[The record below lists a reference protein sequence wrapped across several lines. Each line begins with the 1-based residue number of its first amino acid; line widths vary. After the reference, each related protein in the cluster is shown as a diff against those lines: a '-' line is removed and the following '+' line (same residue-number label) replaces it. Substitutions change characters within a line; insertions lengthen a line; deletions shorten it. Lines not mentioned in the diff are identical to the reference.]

1 MGAEEAVRA
10 LLDTEGWSLRDGAIL
25 AASQRARG
33 DPAAARATVL
43 DADLRAVG
51 KPSLPRWA
59 YGGAREAGAGV
70 TGPMVLQVM
79 DARDISS
86 PKRAS
91 GSSGRRMLRLDLT
104 DGDATV
110 VAVEYRELTSVEDA
124 SALAPGTKVAVPP
137 GVRIRCQSGI
147 LLAHGDALRVLGG
160 KVAALAEEWEQ
171 RSGNVRA
178 VAETGDAVAGTNAPR
193 FETYDR
199 EKAEATVAAAVAG
212 RAAANRAAA
221 NAIAEKRAA
230 STSTSTFTASP
241 APETERGEEPAPF
254 VPRRRPALPPTRA
267 QRAAAQAAGVK
278 LPPPGAPMPSTPEET
293 ATGRTVEPEGVPA
306 TSPGRSYIAQEVK
319 EAVPEEVKE
328 AIPSPAPAP
337 ERGGRADSGVAR
349 GPPPGFRA
357 RAAPEEEATAPVD
370 PPPAPAPAFVPT
382 VTEEDRRSRLLS
394 RFAPDSREGRG
405 SRDRGREDRGRGD
418 RDRDRGDR
426 DRGRGGRG
434 GRGGGER
441 RGGGG
446 RRGGDEERDDG
457 FRTLD
462 RTASGS
468 RTEDDEALA
477 RQLQRELEL
486 EDSGYVATDA
496 AALAS
501 SLFSF
506 PAREQER
513 EDSGRRGRR

>member
-1 MGAEEAVRA
+1 
-10 LLDTEGWSLRDGAIL
+10 
-25 AASQRARG
+25 
-33 DPAAARATVL
+33 
-43 DADLRAVG
+43 
-51 KPSLPRWA
+51 
-59 YGGAREAGAGV
+59 
-70 TGPMVLQVM
+70 MVLQVM

-147 LLAHGDALRVLGG
+147 LLAHGDVLRVLGG
-160 KVAALAEEWEQ
+160 KVAALAETWE
-171 RSGNVRA
+171 GGRA
-178 VAETGDAVAGTNAPR
+178 VAVFAGTDAESGGTDAPR

-199 EKAEATVAAAVAG
+199 EKADATVAAAIAG
-212 RAAANRAAA
+212 RTAANRAVAE
-221 NAIAEKRAA
+221 AIAEKRAA
-230 STSTSTFTASP
+230 STSTSTSTAST
-241 APETERGEEPAPF
+241 APETEPAPF

-319 EAVPEEVKE
+319 EAIPKEVKE
-328 AIPSPAPAP
+328 AIPS
-337 ERGGRADSGVAR
+337 
-349 GPPPGFRA
+349 PPPGFRA

-418 RDRDRGDR
+418 RERDRGDR

-434 GRGGGER
+434 GRGE
-441 RGGGG
+441 GG

-457 FRTLD
+457 LRTLD

-496 AALAS
+496 AALAA

-506 PAREQER
+506 PAREQEQ

>member
-1 MGAEEAVRA
+1 
-10 LLDTEGWSLRDGAIL
+10 
-25 AASQRARG
+25 
-33 DPAAARATVL
+33 
-43 DADLRAVG
+43 
-51 KPSLPRWA
+51 
-59 YGGAREAGAGV
+59 
-70 TGPMVLQVM
+70 MVLQVM

-160 KVAALAEEWEQ
+160 KVAALAEEWE
-171 RSGNVRA
+171 GVRA
-178 VAETGDAVAGTNAPR
+178 VAETGDAEQTGTDAPR

-221 NAIAEKRAA
+221 EAIAEKRAA
-230 STSTSTFTASP
+230 STSTASP

-306 TSPGRSYIAQEVK
+306 TSPGRSHIAQEVK
-319 EAVPEEVKE
+319 ESIPKEVKE
-328 AIPSPAPAP
+328 AIPS
-337 ERGGRADSGVAR
+337 
-349 GPPPGFRA
+349 PPPGFRA

-370 PPPAPAPAFVPT
+370 PPPAPAPAFAPT

-394 RFAPDSREGRG
+394 RFASDSREGRG

-434 GRGGGER
+434 GRREGER

-477 RQLQRELEL
+477 RQLQRDLEL

-496 AALAS
+496 AALAA

-513 EDSGRRGRR
+513 EDSGRRVRR

>member
-1 MGAEEAVRA
+1 
-10 LLDTEGWSLRDGAIL
+10 
-25 AASQRARG
+25 
-33 DPAAARATVL
+33 
-43 DADLRAVG
+43 
-51 KPSLPRWA
+51 
-59 YGGAREAGAGV
+59 
-70 TGPMVLQVM
+70 MVLQVM

-147 LLAHGDALRVLGG
+147 LLAQGDALRVLGG
-160 KVAALAEEWEQ
+160 KVAALAEEWE
-171 RSGNVRA
+171 GVRA
-178 VAETGDAVAGTNAPR
+178 VAETPGDAVAGTNAVAGTDAPR

-221 NAIAEKRAA
+221 EAIAEKRTA
-230 STSTSTFTASP
+230 STSTSTATASP

-319 EAVPEEVKE
+319 EAIPKEVKE
-328 AIPSPAPAP
+328 AIPS
-337 ERGGRADSGVAR
+337 
-349 GPPPGFRA
+349 PPPGFRA

-370 PPPAPAPAFVPT
+370 PPPAPAPAFAPT

-418 RDRDRGDR
+418 RERDRGDR

-434 GRGGGER
+434 GRGE
-441 RGGGG
+441 GG

-496 AALAS
+496 AALAA

>member
-1 MGAEEAVRA
+1 
-10 LLDTEGWSLRDGAIL
+10 
-25 AASQRARG
+25 
-33 DPAAARATVL
+33 
-43 DADLRAVG
+43 
-51 KPSLPRWA
+51 
-59 YGGAREAGAGV
+59 
-70 TGPMVLQVM
+70 MVLQVM

-160 KVAALAEEWEQ
+160 KVAALAEEWE
-171 RSGNVRA
+171 GGRA
-178 VAETGDAVAGTNAPR
+178 VAVFDGNRRRDARNRRSEVRDVRPGEGGRDRGGGGRGTHGGEQGRGGGHRGEEGRLDFDFNFNREPRAGNGAR
-193 FETYDR
+193 
-199 EKAEATVAAAVAG
+199 AV
-212 RAAANRAAA
+212 RAAAASRAAPDP
-221 NAIAEKRAA
+221 RAA
-230 STSTSTFTASP
+230 SRRSG
-241 APETERGEEPAPF
+241 RGRE
-254 VPRRRPALPPTRA
+254 
-267 QRAAAQAAGVK
+267 
-278 LPPPGAPMPSTPEET
+278 
-293 ATGRTVEPEGVPA
+293 
-306 TSPGRSYIAQEVK
+306 
-319 EAVPEEVKE
+319 
-328 AIPSPAPAP
+328 APASRRSDVLHP
-337 ERGGRADSGVAR
+337 RGDGDRTDRGARGRAGDVAWAELHRTRSQRSHTQSKERGGRGGPDSVPAVPAR
-349 GPPPGFRA
+349 VF

-370 PPPAPAPAFVPT
+370 PPPAPAPAFAPT

-394 RFAPDSREGRG
+394 RFASDSREGRG

-418 RDRDRGDR
+418 RDHGRGDR

-434 GRGGGER
+434 GRREGER

-477 RQLQRELEL
+477 RQLQRDLEL

-496 AALAS
+496 AALAA

>member
-1 MGAEEAVRA
+1 
-10 LLDTEGWSLRDGAIL
+10 
-25 AASQRARG
+25 
-33 DPAAARATVL
+33 
-43 DADLRAVG
+43 
-51 KPSLPRWA
+51 
-59 YGGAREAGAGV
+59 
-70 TGPMVLQVM
+70 MVLQVM

-124 SALAPGTKVAVPP
+124 SALALAPGTKVAVPP
-137 GVRIRCQSGI
+137 GVRIRCQSGV
-147 LLAHGDALRVLGG
+147 LLAQGDALRVLGG
-160 KVAALAEEWEQ
+160 KVAALAEEWE
-171 RSGNVRA
+171 GVRA
-178 VAETGDAVAGTNAPR
+178 VAETPGDAVAGTNAVAGTDAPR

-221 NAIAEKRAA
+221 EAIAEKRTA
-230 STSTSTFTASP
+230 STSTSTATASP

-319 EAVPEEVKE
+319 EAIPKEVKE
-328 AIPSPAPAP
+328 AIPS
-337 ERGGRADSGVAR
+337 
-349 GPPPGFRA
+349 PPPGFRA

-370 PPPAPAPAFVPT
+370 PPPAPAPAFAPT

-418 RDRDRGDR
+418 RERDRGDR

-434 GRGGGER
+434 GRREGER

-496 AALAS
+496 AALAA

>member
-1 MGAEEAVRA
+1 
-10 LLDTEGWSLRDGAIL
+10 
-25 AASQRARG
+25 
-33 DPAAARATVL
+33 
-43 DADLRAVG
+43 
-51 KPSLPRWA
+51 
-59 YGGAREAGAGV
+59 
-70 TGPMVLQVM
+70 MVLQVM

-147 LLAHGDALRVLGG
+147 LLAQGDALRVLGG
-160 KVAALAEEWEQ
+160 KVAALAEEWE
-171 RSGNVRA
+171 GVRA
-178 VAETGDAVAGTNAPR
+178 VAETPGDAVAGTNAVAGTDAPR

-221 NAIAEKRAA
+221 EAIAEKRTA
-230 STSTSTFTASP
+230 STSTSTATASP

-319 EAVPEEVKE
+319 EA
-328 AIPSPAPAP
+328 IPSPVPPP

-357 RAAPEEEATAPVD
+357 RAAPEDEATAPVD
-370 PPPAPAPAFVPT
+370 PPPAPAPAFTPT

-405 SRDRGREDRGRGD
+405 SRA
-418 RDRDRGDR
+418 
-426 DRGRGGRG
+426 
-434 GRGGGER
+434 
-441 RGGGG
+441 
-446 RRGGDEERDDG
+446 
-457 FRTLD
+457 TL
-462 RTASGS
+462 RA
-468 RTEDDEALA
+468 
-477 RQLQRELEL
+477 
-486 EDSGYVATDA
+486 
-496 AALAS
+496 
-501 SLFSF
+501 
-506 PAREQER
+506 
-513 EDSGRRGRR
+513 

>member
-1 MGAEEAVRA
+1 
-10 LLDTEGWSLRDGAIL
+10 
-25 AASQRARG
+25 
-33 DPAAARATVL
+33 
-43 DADLRAVG
+43 
-51 KPSLPRWA
+51 
-59 YGGAREAGAGV
+59 
-70 TGPMVLQVM
+70 MVLQVM

-147 LLAHGDALRVLGG
+147 LLAHGDVLRVLGG
-160 KVAALAEEWEQ
+160 KVAALAEEWE
-171 RSGNVRA
+171 GGRA
-178 VAETGDAVAGTNAPR
+178 VAVFAGTDAESREEPTLRGSRRTTGRRRTRPWRRRSRDARRRTGPSRRPSRRRGPLRLRLQLQPRAPR
-193 FETYDR
+193 R
-199 EKAEATVAAAVAG
+199 
-212 RAAANRAAA
+212 
-221 NAIAEKRAA
+221 KR
-230 STSTSTFTASP
+230 SP
-241 APETERGEEPAPF
+241 RRSC

-278 LPPPGAPMPSTPEET
+278 LPPPGAPMPSTPEKT

-319 EAVPEEVKE
+319 EA
-328 AIPSPAPAP
+328 IPSPVPPP

-357 RAAPEEEATAPVD
+357 RAAPEDEATAPID
-370 PPPAPAPAFVPT
+370 PPPAPAPAFTPT

-434 GRGGGER
+434 GRGEV
-441 RGGGG
+441 RGGGRWKARRRRRTRRRVQDLGPDRFGKSHGG
-446 RRGGDEERDDG
+446 RRG
-457 FRTLD
+457 
-462 RTASGS
+462 S
-468 RTEDDEALA
+468 R
-477 RQLQRELEL
+477 
-486 EDSGYVATDA
+486 A
-496 AALAS
+496 AAS
-501 SLFSF
+501 ER
-506 PAREQER
+506 ARARGLGLRRDGRHRARRQPVFVPGEGAGTRRLR
-513 EDSGRRGRR
+513 EKGTALKNQI

>member
-1 MGAEEAVRA
+1 
-10 LLDTEGWSLRDGAIL
+10 
-25 AASQRARG
+25 
-33 DPAAARATVL
+33 
-43 DADLRAVG
+43 
-51 KPSLPRWA
+51 
-59 YGGAREAGAGV
+59 
-70 TGPMVLQVM
+70 MVLQVM

-193 FETYDR
+193 FETYER

-230 STSTSTFTASP
+230 STSTSTSTASP

-278 LPPPGAPMPSTPEET
+278 LPPPGAPMPSTPEKT

-319 EAVPEEVKE
+319 EA
-328 AIPSPAPAP
+328 IPSPVPPP
-337 ERGGRADSGVAR
+337 ERGGRGGRADSGVAR

-357 RAAPEEEATAPVD
+357 RAAPEDEATAPVD
-370 PPPAPAPAFVPT
+370 PPPAPAPAFTPT

-434 GRGGGER
+434 GRGGGV
-441 RGGGG
+441 

-457 FRTLD
+457 FRTSD

-496 AALAS
+496 TALAA

>member
-1 MGAEEAVRA
+1 
-10 LLDTEGWSLRDGAIL
+10 
-25 AASQRARG
+25 
-33 DPAAARATVL
+33 
-43 DADLRAVG
+43 
-51 KPSLPRWA
+51 
-59 YGGAREAGAGV
+59 
-70 TGPMVLQVM
+70 MVLQVM

-147 LLAHGDALRVLGG
+147 LLAHGDVLRVLGG
-160 KVAALAEEWEQ
+160 KVAALAETLE
-171 RSGNVRA
+171 GVRA
-178 VAETGDAVAGTNAPR
+178 VAVFAGTDAETGGTDAPR

-199 EKAEATVAAAVAG
+199 EKADATVAAAVAG
-212 RAAANRAAA
+212 RTAANRAVAE
-221 NAIAEKRAA
+221 AIAEKRAA
-230 STSTSTFTASP
+230 STSTSTSTAST
-241 APETERGEEPAPF
+241 APETEPAPF

-278 LPPPGAPMPSTPEET
+278 LPPPGAPMPSTPEKT

-319 EAVPEEVKE
+319 EA
-328 AIPSPAPAP
+328 IPSPVSPP
-337 ERGGRADSGVAR
+337 ERCGRADSGVAR

-357 RAAPEEEATAPVD
+357 RAAPEDEATAPVD
-370 PPPAPAPAFVPT
+370 PPPAPAPAFTPT

-426 DRGRGGRG
+426 DRGRGG
-434 GRGGGER
+434 
-441 RGGGG
+441 
-446 RRGGDEERDDG
+446 DEERDDG
-457 FRTLD
+457 FRTSD

-496 AALAS
+496 TALAA

>member
-10 LLDTEGWSLRDGAIL
+10 LLNKEGWSLRDGAIV

-59 YGGAREAGAGV
+59 YGGAREAGAGM

-79 DARDISS
+79 GARDISS

-160 KVAALAEEWEQ
+160 RVAALAEEWE
-171 RSGNVRA
+171 GARA
-178 VAETGDAVAGTNAPR
+178 VAETGGAGTAGGAFSAGTQVAVAGTDAPR

-221 NAIAEKRAA
+221 EAIAEKRAA
-230 STSTSTFTASP
+230 STSTASP
-241 APETERGEEPAPF
+241 AHAPETGRGEEPAPF

-293 ATGRTVEPEGVPA
+293 ATGRTAEPEGVPA
-306 TSPGRSYIAQEVK
+306 PGRSYEKSREVK
-319 EAVPEEVKE
+319 EAVP
-328 AIPSPAPAP
+328 SP
-337 ERGGRADSGVAR
+337 DSGVAR

-370 PPPAPAPAFVPT
+370 PPPAPAPAFAPT

-394 RFAPDSREGRG
+394 RFALDSREGRG

-418 RDRDRGDR
+418 RDRDRG
-426 DRGRGGRG
+426 GRG

-446 RRGGDEERDDG
+446 RRGVDEERGDG
-457 FRTLD
+457 FRTSD

-486 EDSGYVATDA
+486 EDSGYVATAA
-496 AALAS
+496 AALAA

-513 EDSGRRGRR
+513 EDSGRRVRR

>member
-1 MGAEEAVRA
+1 MLGRK
-10 LLDTEGWSLRDGAIL
+10 L
-25 AASQRARG
+25 AAIAGRT
-33 DPAAARATVL
+33 AA
-43 DADLRAVG
+43 
-51 KPSLPRWA
+51 
-59 YGGAREAGAGV
+59 
-70 TGPMVLQVM
+70 
-79 DARDISS
+79 
-86 PKRAS
+86 
-91 GSSGRRMLRLDLT
+91 
-104 DGDATV
+104 
-110 VAVEYRELTSVEDA
+110 
-124 SALAPGTKVAVPP
+124 
-137 GVRIRCQSGI
+137 
-147 LLAHGDALRVLGG
+147 
-160 KVAALAEEWEQ
+160 
-171 RSGNVRA
+171 NRA
-178 VAETGDAVAGTNAPR
+178 VAE
-193 FETYDR
+193 
-199 EKAEATVAAAVAG
+199 
-212 RAAANRAAA
+212 
-221 NAIAEKRAA
+221 AIAEKRAA
-230 STSTSTFTASP
+230 STSTSTSTAST
-241 APETERGEEPAPF
+241 APETEPAPF

-306 TSPGRSYIAQEVK
+306 TSPGRNHIAQEVK
-319 EAVPEEVKE
+319 EAIPKEVKE
-328 AIPSPAPAP
+328 AIPS
-337 ERGGRADSGVAR
+337 
-349 GPPPGFRA
+349 PPPGFRA

-370 PPPAPAPAFVPT
+370 PPPAPAPAFAPT

-418 RDRDRGDR
+418 RERDRGDR

-434 GRGGGER
+434 GRGA
-441 RGGGG
+441 GG

-457 FRTLD
+457 LRTLD

-496 AALAS
+496 AALAA

>member
-10 LLDTEGWSLRDGAIL
+10 LLNKEGWSLRDGAIV

-59 YGGAREAGAGV
+59 YGGAREAGAGM

-79 DARDISS
+79 GARDISS

-110 VAVEYRELTSVEDA
+110 VALEYRELTSVEDA

-147 LLAHGDALRVLGG
+147 ILAHGDVLRVLGG
-160 KVAALAEEWEQ
+160 RVAALAEEWE
-171 RSGNVRA
+171 GARA
-178 VAETGDAVAGTNAPR
+178 VAETGGAGTAGGAFSAGTQVAVAGTDAPR

-221 NAIAEKRAA
+221 EAIAEKRAA
-230 STSTSTFTASP
+230 STSTASP
-241 APETERGEEPAPF
+241 ATAPETERGEEPAPF

-293 ATGRTVEPEGVPA
+293 VTGRTAEPEGVPA
-306 TSPGRSYIAQEVK
+306 TAPGQSHEKSREVK
-319 EAVPEEVKE
+319 EAVP
-328 AIPSPAPAP
+328 SP
-337 ERGGRADSGVAR
+337 DSGV
-349 GPPPGFRA
+349 
-357 RAAPEEEATAPVD
+357 EEEQVD
-370 PPPAPAPAFVPT
+370 PPPAPAPAFAPT

-394 RFAPDSREGRG
+394 RFALDSREGRG

-418 RDRDRGDR
+418 RDRDRG
-426 DRGRGGRG
+426 GRG

-446 RRGGDEERDDG
+446 RRGVDEERGDG
-457 FRTLD
+457 LRTSD

-496 AALAS
+496 AALAA

>member
-10 LLDTEGWSLRDGAIL
+10 LLDTEGWSLRDGAIV

-59 YGGAREAGAGV
+59 YGGAREASAGV

-147 LLAHGDALRVLGG
+147 LLAHGDVLRVLGG
-160 KVAALAEEWEQ
+160 KVAALAEEWE
-171 RSGNVRA
+171 GGRA
-178 VAETGDAVAGTNAPR
+178 VAVFAGTDAETGGTDAPR

-199 EKAEATVAAAVAG
+199 EKADATVAAAVAG
-212 RAAANRAAA
+212 RTAANRAVAE
-221 NAIAEKRAA
+221 AIAEKRAA
-230 STSTSTFTASP
+230 STSTSTSTAST
-241 APETERGEEPAPF
+241 APETEPAPF

-278 LPPPGAPMPSTPEET
+278 LPPPGAPMPSTPEKT

-319 EAVPEEVKE
+319 EA
-328 AIPSPAPAP
+328 IPSPVSPP
-337 ERGGRADSGVAR
+337 ERCGRADSGVAR

-357 RAAPEEEATAPVD
+357 RAAPEDEATAPVD
-370 PPPAPAPAFVPT
+370 PPPAPAPAFTPT

-434 GRGGGER
+434 GRGGGV
-441 RGGGG
+441 

-457 FRTLD
+457 FRTSD

-496 AALAS
+496 TALAA

>member
-160 KVAALAEEWEQ
+160 KVAALAEEWE
-171 RSGNVRA
+171 GVRA
-178 VAETGDAVAGTNAPR
+178 VAETGDAEQTGTDAPR

-212 RAAANRAAA
+212 RAAANKAAA
-221 NAIAEKRAA
+221 EAIAEKRTA
-230 STSTSTFTASP
+230 STSTSTSTASP

-293 ATGRTVEPEGVPA
+293 ATGRTVEPEGAPA
-306 TSPGRSYIAQEVK
+306 TSPGRSHIAQEVK
-319 EAVPEEVKE
+319 ESIPKEVKE
-328 AIPSPAPAP
+328 AIPS
-337 ERGGRADSGVAR
+337 
-349 GPPPGFRA
+349 PPPGFRA

-370 PPPAPAPAFVPT
+370 PPPAPAPAFAPT

-394 RFAPDSREGRG
+394 RFASDSREGRG

-418 RDRDRGDR
+418 RDHGRGDR

-434 GRGGGER
+434 GRREGER

-477 RQLQRELEL
+477 RQLQRDLEL

-496 AALAS
+496 AALAA

>member
-1 MGAEEAVRA
+1 
-10 LLDTEGWSLRDGAIL
+10 
-25 AASQRARG
+25 
-33 DPAAARATVL
+33 
-43 DADLRAVG
+43 
-51 KPSLPRWA
+51 
-59 YGGAREAGAGV
+59 
-70 TGPMVLQVM
+70 MVLQVM

-193 FETYDR
+193 FETYER

-230 STSTSTFTASP
+230 STSTSTASP

-293 ATGRTVEPEGVPA
+293 ATGRTAEPEGVPA
-306 TSPGRSYIAQEVK
+306 TAPGRSYEKSREVK
-319 EAVPEEVKE
+319 EAVP
-328 AIPSPAPAP
+328 SP
-337 ERGGRADSGVAR
+337 DSGVAR

-357 RAAPEEEATAPVD
+357 RAEGVEEEQVD
-370 PPPAPAPAFVPT
+370 PPPAPAPAFAPT

-394 RFAPDSREGRG
+394 RFASDSREGRG

-418 RDRDRGDR
+418 RDHGRGDR

-434 GRGGGER
+434 GRREGER

-486 EDSGYVATDA
+486 EDSGYVATAA
-496 AALAS
+496 AALAA